1 MEDKISNR
9 IIEHYKEGCDR
20 FSNNRIM
27 VCALHGSQNYH
38 LDFST
43 SDVDS
48 KIIIVPTFTD
58 IVKNNN
64 PVNKVVTMDN
74 NDQIT
79 FKDIRL
85 YIESLRKQNINF
97 VETLFTDWYIA
108 NTKYH
113 YQWKRLINKR
123 EDIARLNEY
132 QALRTMIGVIRSEYK
147 RMTKIVAEEDG
158 VKTYYDSDGAIKSI
172 NELGYN
178 PKAYAS
184 VCRVSEFISSYIAGW
199 DYKECLVPSNIDF
212 VRRAKQGEFPKEAA
226 IEHAKSIMEII
237 DMCEANI
244 LPKYFNVENK
254 ETLAFMEDVVYEI
267 MKTSM
272 IEELLN

>member
-1 MEDKISNR
+1 MEDKILNR
-9 IIEHYKEGCDR
+9 ITEHYKEGCDR
-20 FSNNRIM
+20 FSKDRVV

-48 KIIIVPTFTD
+48 KIIIVPTFSD
-58 IVKNNN
+58 IVKDTR
-64 PVNKVVTMDN
+64 PVNKTITMDN
-74 NDQIT
+74 KDQIT

-85 YIESLRKQNINF
+85 YIEALRKQNINF

-108 NTKYH
+108 NTTYH

-147 RMTKIVAEEDG
+147 HMTKMPAEEDR
-158 VKTYYDSDGAIKSI
+158 VKTYYDLDGAIKPI
-172 NELGYN
+172 TELGYN
-178 PKAYAS
+178 PKAYAT
-184 VCRVSEFISSYIAGW
+184 VCRVSEFVSSYIAGW
-199 DYKECLVPSNIDF
+199 GYKECLIPSNIDF
-212 VRRAKQGEFPKEAA
+212 VRRAKHGAFPKEAV
-226 IEHAKSIMEII
+226 IEHAQSLIETI
-237 DMCEANI
+237 DMCEASI
-244 LPKYFNVENK
+244 LPKYFNAENK
-254 ETLAFMEDVVYEI
+254 ETLALMEDVVYEI

-272 IEELLN
+272 REELLN

>member
-1 MEDKISNR
+1 MEDKIFNR
-9 IIEHYKEGCDR
+9 VAEHYKEGCDR
-20 FSNNRIM
+20 FTNNR
-27 VCALHGSQNYH
+27 VVACALHGSQNYH
-38 LDFST
+38 LDFPT
-43 SDVDS
+43 SDVDT
-48 KIIIVPTFTD
+48 KIITTTDFID
-58 IVKNNN
+58 IVKNKP
-64 PVNKVVTMDN
+64 PVNEIVTMDN
-74 NDQIT
+74 KEQIT

-97 VETLFTDWYIA
+97 VETLFTDWYIT
-108 NTKYH
+108 NPTYH
-113 YQWKRLINKR
+113 YQWKRLIYKR
-123 EDIARLNEY
+123 EAIARLNEY
-132 QALRTMIGVIRSEYK
+132 QALRTMIGVTRSEYK
-147 RMTKIVAEEDG
+147 RMTKAPAEGDD
-158 VKTYYDSDGAIKSI
+158 VKTYYDSDGAIRSI

-212 VRRAKQGEFPKEAA
+212 IRRAKQGAFPKEAA
-226 IEHAKSIMEII
+226 IEHAKSIMETI

-254 ETLAFMEDVVYEI
+254 ETLGFLEDVVYEI

-272 IEELLN
+272 REELLN

>member
-1 MEDKISNR
+1 MEDKVFNR
-9 IIEHYKEGCDR
+9 VVEHYKEGCNR
-20 FSNNRIM
+20 FTNNR
-27 VCALHGSQNYH
+27 VVACALHGSQNYH

-43 SDVDS
+43 SDVDT
-48 KIIIVPTFTD
+48 KIIITPDFIDV
-58 IVKNNN
+58 VKNKPPINEI
-64 PVNKVVTMDN
+64 VAMDN
-74 NDQIT
+74 KEQIT

-97 VETLFTDWYIA
+97 VETLFTDWYIT
-108 NTKYH
+108 NPTYH
-113 YQWKRLINKR
+113 YQWKRLIYKR

-132 QALRTMIGVIRSEYK
+132 QALRTMIGVTRSEYK
-147 RMTKIVAEEDG
+147 HMTKASAEGDG
-158 VKTYYDSDGAIKSI
+158 VKTYYDSDGAIRSI

-226 IEHAKSIMEII
+226 IEHAKSIMETI

-254 ETLAFMEDVVYEI
+254 ETLDLMEDVVYEI

-272 IEELLN
+272 REELLN

>member
-1 MEDKISNR
+1 MKDTVLNR
-9 IIEHYKEGCDR
+9 ITEHYKEGCNR
-20 FSNNRIM
+20 FSNNRI
-27 VCALHGSQNYH
+27 VACTLHGSQNYR

-58 IVKNNN
+58 VVKNTS
-64 PVNKVVTMDN
+64 PVNKVITMDN
-74 NDQIT
+74 KEQIT

-97 VETLFTDWYIA
+97 VETLFTDWYIT
-108 NTKYH
+108 NPTYH
-113 YQWKRLINKR
+113 YQWKRLIYKR

-132 QALRTMIGVIRSEYK
+132 QALRTMIGVVRSEYK
-147 RMTKIVAEEDG
+147 RMTKASAEEDNG
-158 VKTYYDSDGAIKSI
+158 KTYYDSNGAIKSI

-199 DYKECLVPSNIDF
+199 DYKECLIPSNIDF
-212 VRRAKQGEFPKEAA
+212 IRRAKQGVFPKEAA
-226 IEHAKSIMEII
+226 IEHAKSIIETI

-254 ETLAFMEDVVYEI
+254 ETLALMEDVVYEI
-267 MKTSM
+267 MKRSM
-272 IEELLN
+272 REELLN

>member
-1 MEDKISNR
+1 MEDKVFNR
-9 IIEHYKEGCDR
+9 VVEHYKEGCNR
-20 FSNNRIM
+20 FTNNR
-27 VCALHGSQNYH
+27 VVACALHGSQNYH
-38 LDFST
+38 LDFFT
-43 SDVDS
+43 SDVDT
-48 KIIIVPTFTD
+48 KIIITPDFIDV
-58 IVKNNN
+58 VKNKPPINEI
-64 PVNKVVTMDN
+64 VAMDN
-74 NDQIT
+74 KEQIT

-97 VETLFTDWYIA
+97 VETLFTDWYIT
-108 NTKYH
+108 NPTYH
-113 YQWKRLINKR
+113 YQWKRLIYKR

-132 QALRTMIGVIRSEYK
+132 QALRTMIGVTRSEYK
-147 RMTKIVAEEDG
+147 HMTKASAEGDG
-158 VKTYYDSDGAIKSI
+158 VKTYYDSDGAIRSI

-226 IEHAKSIMEII
+226 IEHAKSIMETI

-254 ETLAFMEDVVYEI
+254 EILDLMEDVVYEI

-272 IEELLN
+272 REELLN